1 MGVHD
6 TVKLLDS
13 ISRLPGDTF
22 VHTTLLTA
30 VWERIHAQSRSMSIE
45 EVSSVLLSI
54 SRLLHYQKNNNI
66 QLNCNRLQE
75 SLFMNQHPSS
85 SDGDAFTA
93 TELRTHAS
101 DLLSGISRLAGSL
114 TIDPWLPIVQ
124 RLIEVMDPSKMKSDD
139 SLYTAHPLVRLGVAD
154 AYLAEEL
161 LRNVRLSSGT
171 NTAVELCMVL
181 HTIMKARAP
190 EKIVHSLNRD
200 VLRVAC
206 ELNHKNKQQTKHMT
220 FVLFATGRTMKDFGP
235 DEQKHAKLLLEDML
249 TRIHECSSKHVV
261 GCLVACTRV
270 DGIDRAMVS
279 KFLLVASVES
289 VVQRH
294 FEPFPF
300 ATILRSVARMSLR
313 SGTIEA
319 ITVQKLLK
327 QQQETTQ
334 SGTDVA
340 LVVVIVEALAAL
352 SSQRKLADDDVA
364 LLDLSRRTLEGMW
377 LGGRLRGATKERVR
391 VVAKA
396 FAWDSISPAAGK

>member
-279 KFLLVASVES
+279 KFL
-289 VVQRH
+289 RH
-294 FEPFPF
+294 TMRDVHLRGEC
-300 ATILRSVARMSLR
+300 AQYLHMSRGLTCVLRSTHDHSFHVCL
-313 SGTIEA
+313 T
-319 ITVQKLLK
+319 L
-327 QQQETTQ
+327 
-334 SGTDVA
+334 
-340 LVVVIVEALAAL
+340 
-352 SSQRKLADDDVA
+352 
-364 LLDLSRRTLEGMW
+364 LSRGSAPRWTWPCPSACIYDCAML
-377 LGGRLRGATKERVR
+377 AVHPT
-391 VVAKA
+391 
-396 FAWDSISPAAGK
+396 SSPY